1 MSEGKIYAAIAAII
15 AELGAIGK
23 DKKNPQQGFMYR
35 GIDQFYNALH
45 PLFAKYGVF
54 TAPEIVNRIDQ
65 PYQTKGGATWNRVVL
80 TVKYTFYAS
89 DGSNFAAVVDGEGVD
104 AGDKATS
111 KALAIAHK
119 YVLMQVFC
127 VSTEDTIDPDSEVAP
142 EQDAQQ
148 KQAKITKPVKTPNNP
163 KTDAEQA
170 QRFEK
175 ARSYFLSKNPEVW
188 AKICSE
194 QKIDDEVPA
203 CMLDSAT
210 LQNVLDAATAA
221 LGNGEKGAVQ

>member
-1 MSEGKIYAAIAAII
+1 MSEGKIYSAIAAII

-54 TAPEIVNRIDQ
+54 TAPEIINRIDQ

-89 DGSNFAAVVDGEGVD
+89 DGSSIYSIVDGEGID

-119 YVLMQVFC
+119 YTLMQVFC
-127 VSTEDTIDPDSEVAP
+127 VSTEDTIDPDSEVVP
-142 EQDAQQ
+142 ERAEPQKAARPKSTTPTNPRSDAS
-148 KQAKITKPVKTPNNP
+148 A
-163 KTDAEQA
+163 AE
-170 QRFEK
+170 RVEK
-175 ARSYFLSKNPEVW
+175 ARKYFHEKDPETW
-188 AKICSE
+188 KQICESLN
-194 QKIDDEVPA
+194 IDDTVQA
-203 CMLDSAT
+203 IMLDSSA
-210 LQNVLDAATAA
+210 LQNLLAAATAA
-221 LGNGEKGAVQ
+221 LGNGGKETVQ